1 MLSQPGLA
9 AARAG
14 GWRDTFTRER
24 ESMRRVRCAASIT
37 TLSVR
42 VPKKSRRTLRSAGR
56 GRISTLC
63 EISSWPWPLLG
74 SSRSVQRAKLTG
86 LSYS

>member
-1 MLSQPGLA
+1 MLSQGGLTA
-9 AARAG
+9 SRAG
-14 GWRDTFTRER
+14 GLRETDTRER
-24 ESMRRVRCAASIT
+24 ESMRKFRCAASIT
-37 TLSVR
+37 TLSVS
-42 VPKKSRRTLRSAGR
+42 VPKKSRRTWRSDGR

-63 EISSWPWPLLG
+63 EISSWPLPLFG